1 MKSLRTFLGLAMVA
15 SVALG
20 CSGSTVT
27 PVKTSGEVVKGAPS
41 PGKDTPA
48 SSKTEP
54 TPTAEEGKKPSANP
68 GELPADLKNEAYAYY
83 GLGMTKPLVME
94 VTSSSQSGIQTGTQE
109 AKLISVEDGKAT
121 YEIERTGNLGDL
133 LGGMTVTLE
142 RDGIY
147 VKSSTIAKVGMRDL
161 ELPNN
166 LAPGSTWESSTTV
179 DQPGKQLN
187 VINSF
192 KVVGVQPLKTKAGNY
207 QALLITSN
215 GSGTVNGQNV
225 KMQTKSWY
233 VKDRGAVKA
242 VLSTTDGSGRTS
254 SVTVEESK

>member
-1 MKSLRTFLGLAMVA
+1 MNSMKSLRTFLGLAMVA
-15 SVALG
+15 SFALG
-20 CSGSTVT
+20 CSGNTVT
-27 PVKTSGEVVKGAPS
+27 PVKTSGEVTKGEPAT
-41 PGKDTPA
+41 GKDPVA
-48 SSKTEP
+48 SEKK
-54 TPTAEEGKKPSANP
+54 AEETPVAIGNP

-94 VTSSSQSGIQTGTQE
+94 VTSSNQSGIQTGTQE

-147 VKSSTIAKVGMRDL
+147 VKSSTIAKVGKRDL

-166 LAPGSTWESSTTV
+166 LTPGSTWESSTTV

-187 VINSF
+187 VVNSF
-192 KVVGVQPLKTKAGNY
+192 KVVGVQPLKTKAGSY
-207 QALLITSN
+207 QALLITST

-242 VLSTTDGSGRTS
+242 VLSTTSGSGQTS